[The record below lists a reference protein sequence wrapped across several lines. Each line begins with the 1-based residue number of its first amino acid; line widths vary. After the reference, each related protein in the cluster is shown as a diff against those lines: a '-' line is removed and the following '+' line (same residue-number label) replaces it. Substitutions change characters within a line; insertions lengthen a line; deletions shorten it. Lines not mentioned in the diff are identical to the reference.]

1 MTAAETITTTAV
13 CQPQAARRAG
23 LFIVLDGISGS
34 GKSARPACQPPG
46 CPRTGV
52 AHRAGP
58 DQRPAAL
65 RQCERPAAAA
75 ARVLPV
81 RGPHASDL
89 ARDGLQR
96 GHVIADRY
104 LNSVIATTPQSTSC
118 LTTP

>member
-52 AHRAGP
+52 AHR
-58 DQRPAAL
+58 AL